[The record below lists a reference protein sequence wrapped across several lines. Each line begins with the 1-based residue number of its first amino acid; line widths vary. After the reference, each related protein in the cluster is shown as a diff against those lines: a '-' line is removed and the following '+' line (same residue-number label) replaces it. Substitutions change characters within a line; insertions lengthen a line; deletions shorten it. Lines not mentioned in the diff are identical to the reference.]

1 MTVAKQ
7 ILNESLSNSHD
18 RDMDS
23 VGEGRMKSSCFFFIM
38 DIIFVFSNV
47 PR

>member
-23 VGEGRMKSSCFFFIM
+23 VGEGRMKSSFFFIM